1 MCAYIQ
7 RHRERWNCHIPW
19 IFVANTSF
27 LLDVYIYYLWITLR
41 SPSSVSGR
49 IGAHHMPMRVLLI
62 SRMNNNIELSPQ
74 VIKSL
79 TAGTYYYKDPIMV
92 SSKTLQSNRQGLSLS
107 KRSFHVKCT
116 NPFLGKCFWPEGKH
130 RKWPWL
136 AIKFWS

>member
-1 MCAYIQ
+1 
-7 RHRERWNCHIPW
+7 
-19 IFVANTSF
+19 
-27 LLDVYIYYLWITLR
+27 
-41 SPSSVSGR
+41 
-49 IGAHHMPMRVLLI
+49 MPMRVLLI

-116 NPFLGKCFWPEGKH
+116 NPFLGKCF
-130 RKWPWL
+130 
-136 AIKFWS
+136 